1 MISWLAQSALDRPE
15 RLAIVAGDVALTYSQ
30 LADEAQRRAAALRE
44 LGITPRAIIGLHT
57 APDSENS
64 LEWIC
69 TAHAIFWLGATLVPL
84 HSRATHSE
92 LTFQLT
98 KIPLDLLI
106 TGPGSSLISNIS
118 NISSPG
124 SPRTV
129 STTEL
134 RTPPDTTC
142 EPAQIS
148 DDDILTILFTSGTTG
163 QPKAVPLTVA
173 NHFAS
178 ALASRQRLHTD
189 AHQPDFDRWLCCLP
203 LCHVGGLAILLRS
216 AIYAT
221 CVELTSGFDP
231 NHVLHLLQTR
241 PITLASLVPTMLYRL
256 LDAADRQNIQH
267 ITSNLRAILIGGGSI
282 DPELLRAAR
291 RRGLPVVPTY
301 GMTEASTQITTLA
314 PSTDTNPATDHLDT
328 AGRPLDGFEIRI
340 VLPDNSGDD
349 AFSNYIACQPDQI
362 GTILV
367 RGPMLTR
374 GYIGSTDNNP
384 QDDRFQNGW
393 YKTGDMGRLDHDGYL
408 TIEHRHGDLIVT
420 GGENVDPNEV
430 ERTLRQLDS
439 IKDVAIVGIDHPEWG
454 QAVAAAIVCTTSPD
468 NPDALLQSITQHCR
482 TQLARFKVPRN
493 WKFVTEIPRTA
504 SGKVLKEQT
513 RLLFSNP

>member
-1 MISWLAQSALDRPE
+1 MISWLAQSALDHPDN
-15 RLAIVAGDVALTYSQ
+15 LALVAGDLSLTYSQ
-30 LADEAQRRAAALRE
+30 LAGEVQRRATALQN
-44 LGITPRAIIGLHT
+44 LDVGKHTIVGLHT

-64 LEWIC
+64 LEWIA

-84 HSRATHSE
+84 HSRASATE
-92 LTFQLT
+92 LAFQRA

-106 TGPGSSLISNIS
+106 TGPGSSLISPNQHL
-118 NISSPG
+118 PK
-124 SPRTV
+124 TV
-129 STTEL
+129 ATHEL
-134 RTPPDTTC
+134 HMPPDITC

-173 NHFAS
+173 NHHAS
-178 ALASRQRLHTD
+178 ALASRQRLGAD
-189 AHQPDFDRWLCCLP
+189 SNDRWLCSMP

-216 AIYAT
+216 AIYGT
-221 CVELTSGFDP
+221 CVELTTGFDP
-231 NHVLHLLQTR
+231 DHILHLLQTR
-241 PITLASLVPTMLYRL
+241 PITLASFVPTMLYRL
-256 LDAADRQNIQH
+256 LEAADHQSIHNIQ
-267 ITSNLRAILIGGGSI
+267 SNLRAILIGGGSI
-282 DPELLRAAR
+282 DPELLRTAR

-314 PSTDTNPATDHLDT
+314 PSTNTDPQNDHLDT
-328 AGRPLDGFEIRI
+328 AGRPLNGIEIRI
-340 VLPDNSGDD
+340 ALPDNSD
-349 AFSNYIACQPDQI
+349 CQPDQI

-374 GYIGSTDNNP
+374 GYLSSPNNTEP
-384 QDDRFQNGW
+384 NNTEQDDRFPNGW
-393 YKTGDMGRLDHDGYL
+393 YKTGDNGRLDQDGYL

-430 ERTLRQLDS
+430 ERTLRQLQT

-454 QAVAAAIVCTTSPD
+454 QSVAAAIVCTNIPGD
-468 NPDALLQSITQHCR
+468 PDAFLDSLTQHCR

-493 WKFVTEIPRTA
+493 WQIVTEIPRTA